1 MLKEVFSGLLYE
13 YKLCTLQ
20 QMLEERFLIN
30 DMTMNRVAKPVK
42 VIAVTGGKGGVGKSN
57 VSINLAV
64 ALSQL
69 GDKVMLLDADL
80 GLANVD
86 IMLGLKTQKNLA
98 NVLNGECELRDII
111 LEGPHGLQIVP
122 ASSGTKSMAELS
134 SVQHAGIIHAFNQI
148 GHNLDYLIIDTA
160 AGITDM
166 VINFIQAAQDVLAV
180 VCDEPTSIT
189 DVYALMKVLNKEYKI
204 TRFHV
209 LANMTKTSQEG
220 RELFAT
226 LSGVCTRFLDVTLNY
241 LGAIP
246 FDDNV
251 RQSVK
256 KQKPLL
262 DAFPRS
268 PASIAIK
275 GLAKKIQRW
284 PTPTNASG
292 NIEFFM
298 ERLVARAS

>member
-1 MLKEVFSGLLYE
+1 M
-13 YKLCTLQ
+13 
-20 QMLEERFLIN
+20 N
-30 DMTMNRVAKPVK
+30 DIGYGSSTKPVK

-57 VSINLAV
+57 VSVNLSI

-69 GDKVMLLDADL
+69 GHRVMLLDADL

-86 IMLGLKTQKNLA
+86 IMLGLKTKYNLA
-98 NVLNGECELRDII
+98 NVLDGECELKDIVVQ
-111 LEGPHGLQIVP
+111 GPHGLQIVP

-134 SVQHAGIIHAFNQI
+134 SIQHAGIIQAFSDI
-148 GHNLDYLIIDTA
+148 GHDIDYLIIDTA

-166 VINFIQAAQDVLAV
+166 VVNFVQAAQDVLAV

-189 DVYALMKVLNKEYKI
+189 DVYALMKVLNKEHNI
-204 TRFHV
+204 VRFHV
-209 LANMTKTSQEG
+209 LANMVKTSQEG

-226 LSGVCTRFLDVTLNY
+226 LSSVCNRFLDVTLNY
-241 LGAIP
+241 LGSVP

-251 RQSVK
+251 RKAVK
-256 KQKPLL
+256 KQKPLV

-275 GLAKKIQRW
+275 SLSKKVQQW
-284 PTPTNASG
+284 PVPRDASG
-292 NIEFFM
+292 QIEFFM
-298 ERLVARAS
+298 ERLVS

>member
-1 MLKEVFSGLLYE
+1 M
-13 YKLCTLQ
+13 
-20 QMLEERFLIN
+20 N
-30 DMTMNRVAKPVK
+30 DIGYGSSTKPVK

-57 VSINLAV
+57 VSVNLSI

-69 GDKVMLLDADL
+69 GHRVMLLDADL

-86 IMLGLKTQKNLA
+86 IMLGLKTKYNLA
-98 NVLNGECELRDII
+98 NVLDGECELKDIVVQ
-111 LEGPHGLQIVP
+111 GPHGLQIVP

-134 SVQHAGIIHAFNQI
+134 SIQHAGIIQAFSDI
-148 GHNLDYLIIDTA
+148 GHDIDYLIIDTA

-166 VINFIQAAQDVLAV
+166 VLNFVQAAQDVLAV

-189 DVYALMKVLNKEYKI
+189 DVYALMKVLNKEHNI
-204 TRFHV
+204 VRFHV
-209 LANMTKTSQEG
+209 LANMVKTSQEG

-226 LSGVCTRFLDVTLNY
+226 LSSVCNRFLDVTLNY
-241 LGAIP
+241 LGSVP

-251 RQSVK
+251 RKAVK
-256 KQKPLL
+256 KQKPLV

-275 GLAKKIQRW
+275 SLSKKVQQW
-284 PTPTNASG
+284 PVPRDASG
-292 NIEFFM
+292 QIEFFM
-298 ERLVARAS
+298 ERLVS

>member
-1 MLKEVFSGLLYE
+1 MSDIAVSSG
-13 YKLCTLQ
+13 
-20 QMLEERFLIN
+20 I
-30 DMTMNRVAKPVK
+30 KPVK

-57 VSINLAV
+57 VSINLAI
-64 ALSQL
+64 ALCQL
-69 GDKVMLLDADL
+69 GHKVMLLDADL

-86 IMLGLKTQKNLA
+86 IMLGLKTKKNLA
-98 NVLNGECELRDII
+98 NVLSGECDLQDII
-111 LEGPHGLQIVP
+111 LQGPHGLQIVP

-134 SVQHAGIIHAFNQI
+134 SLQHAGIIHAFNDI
-148 GHNLDYLIIDTA
+148 GHNLDFLIIDTA

-189 DVYALMKVLNKEYKI
+189 DVYALMKVLNKEHEI
-204 TRFHV
+204 TRFNV

-220 RELFAT
+220 REIFAT
-226 LSGVCTRFLDVTLNY
+226 LSGVCSRFLDVTLNY

-251 RQSVK
+251 RLAVK
-256 KQKPLL
+256 KQKPLI

-268 PASIAIK
+268 PASVAMK

-284 PTPTNASG
+284 PKPTNASG

-298 ERLVARAS
+298 ERLVSRAS